1 MADFYTG
8 ENIMNLNA
16 CRLWLSRSMPS
27 LFTLAVFLISI
38 WALTLYANH
47 ILREDMRLLLGKQE
61 LSTVTLVAAELNHE
75 LHERM
80 EVLEEAASKIT
91 PAILGSAT
99 SRQAFLKEQSHLSAM
114 FSAGNLIFDSGGT
127 AIADTPLSAGLIGNN
142 FADRDYL
149 IEALRGKS
157 AIGKPVMW
165 KKMQSPIFVMSTP
178 VRDTK
183 GNIIAVLTGA
193 TNLGA
198 SNFLSSVI
206 DTSYGKTGGYLL
218 IAPQHN
224 LIVSA
229 TDKKRI
235 MTPIPSAGKNR
246 LFDQYMQGSEGFG
259 ITVDPHGTEELTASK
274 KIPVAAW
281 SIIVSM
287 PSSEAFAP
295 INSMQRRLIM
305 ASLLLTLLAI
315 GLSAWHIKIQE
326 VTKSLQERVVEGGK
340 ELHRSEERFRSFVE
354 NLNDVL
360 FALTPEGV
368 ISYISPQWEVAFGYT
383 PDESIGQSF
392 KPFVHPDDFPACLKF
407 LQRVIETGEKQDGV
421 EYRVLC
427 KGGSYLWYR
436 ANASL
441 VIDPVSG
448 TRTFVGIGR
457 DITQRKLTDQK
468 LKESEELYH
477 SLVETSQDL
486 IWRCD
491 AEGKFVYLNLAW
503 EHILG
508 YEMDEMIGKSVND
521 FQVGEN
527 AEDKQTIFSRLM
539 QDESLDQYETTHI
552 GKSGDKV
559 HLVFNALSLS
569 DENGNFSGASGTAYN
584 ITERKRMED
593 NLHEMAD
600 KLDIQADE
608 LRQFNE
614 MLEQRMYE
622 QAVELEEQ
630 HGRLEGIIKS
640 TNVGTWEWNIQ
651 TGKTVFNKRWAEI
664 IGYRLT
670 EISPVSINTWVKFCH
685 PDDLKASN
693 ELLEKHFR
701 GELDYY
707 VFESRMK
714 HKNGNWVWVLD
725 QGKVSTWDEEGKPL
739 LMLGTHQDITE
750 RKQAEILLLESKNR
764 IDQLTEQSGTMIWEV
779 DADGLYR
786 YVNNQSESIFG
797 YRPEELVD
805 RMHFYDLFPESEREA
820 IKKTA
825 FGLFE
830 RTEQILNIESQ
841 TITRDG
847 RHIWW
852 TTNAIPILGDNGTL
866 LGYRGTDTNITES
879 KKLKDQLFQSQ
890 KMESVG
896 QLAGGLAHDFNNVLS
911 IINAYCCM
919 IQMDMEPNEKLTE
932 YVGNILSAS
941 NRAGELTHSM
951 LAFSR
956 TQVMNSQ
963 QQNLNEVV
971 SKVGTFVEK
980 IIGENI
986 LFSIV
991 IKEATL
997 PVFVDSGQIEQ
1008 ILFNLAN
1015 NARDAMPGGGELK
1028 IVTDIMKM
1036 NESFIFEHGF
1046 GKAGEYAVITVADT
1060 GTGMNEATQR
1070 KVFEPFFTTK
1080 TVDKGTGLGLAMV
1093 YGITKQHK
1101 GFVDVSSEEGHG
1113 ACFSVYLPINRINE
1127 SESEIKTVTDLEAS
1141 AGTETILI
1149 ADDNADLL
1157 EFMYKMLTKLGYRV
1171 IRAVD
1176 GQDAVDKFRENADS
1190 IRLII
1195 MDMIMPGKS
1204 GRVAYEE
1211 IKEIRPDTL
1220 ALFSSAYSSKIIKE
1234 QVELGPFAECI
1245 SKPVQPAALMKKVRE
1260 MLDRA

>member
-1 MADFYTG
+1 MT
-8 ENIMNLNA
+8 LNA
-16 CRLWLSRSMPS
+16 CKLWLSKSLPS
-27 LFTLAVFLISI
+27 LFTLAVFLFSI
-38 WALTLYANH
+38 WSLTFYANH

-61 LSTVTLVAAELNHE
+61 FSTVTLVAAELNHE
-75 LHERM
+75 LDDRM
-80 EVLEEAASKIT
+80 DALEKAAAKIT
-91 PAILGSAT
+91 PAILGSAA
-99 SRQAFLKEQSHLSAM
+99 SSQAFLKEQSHLLAM
-114 FSAGNLIFDSGGT
+114 FSAGNLIFDTDGT
-127 AIADTPLSAGLIGNN
+127 AIADSPLSAGLIGAN

-149 IEALRGKS
+149 IGALKGKS
-157 AIGKPVMW
+157 TIGKPVMGQ
-165 KKMQSPIFVMSTP
+165 KMRAPIFVMSAP

-183 GNIIAVLTGA
+183 GNVIAVLTGA
-193 TNLGA
+193 TNLEA
-198 SNFLSSVI
+198 SNFLSNVI

-235 MTPIPSAGKNR
+235 MTEIPPAGKNR
-246 LFDQYMQGSEGFG
+246 LFEQYMQGSEGFG
-259 ITVDPHGTEELTASK
+259 ITVDPNGIEELAASK
-274 KIPVAAW
+274 KIPVTGW

-287 PSSEAFAP
+287 PTSEAFAP
-295 INSMQRRLIM
+295 INSMQRRLLM
-305 ASLLLTLLAI
+305 ASLLLTLVAI
-315 GLSAWHIKIQE
+315 GLSAWHINIQQ
-326 VTKSLQERVVEGGK
+326 VTKSLEERVVEGSK
-340 ELHRSEERFRSFVE
+340 ELHRSEERLRSFVE

-360 FALTPEGV
+360 FALTPEGI
-368 ISYISPQWEVAFGYT
+368 ISYISPQWEEAFGYT
-383 PDESIGQSF
+383 LDESIGQSF
-392 KPFVHPDDFPACLKF
+392 KPFVHPDDFPVCLTF
-407 LQRVIETGEKQDGV
+407 LQRVIETGEKQEGV

-427 KGGSYLWYR
+427 KGGNYLWYR

-441 VIDPVSG
+441 VIDPVDG
-448 TRTFVGIGR
+448 TLTLVGIGR
-457 DITQRKLTDQK
+457 DITEHKLTDQK

-491 AEGKFVYLNLAW
+491 AEGKFTYLNLAW
-503 EHILG
+503 EHLLS
-508 YEMDEMIGKSVND
+508 YEMDEMLGKSIDD
-521 FQVGEN
+521 FQGGEN
-527 AEDKQTIFSRLM
+527 DGDKQTIFSRLI
-539 QDESLDQYETTHI
+539 QDESLEQYETTHI

-569 DENGNFSGASGTAYN
+569 DENGDFSGASGTAYN

-600 KLDIQADE
+600 QLDLQADE

-622 QAVELEEQ
+622 QSVELEEQ
-630 HGRLEGIIKS
+630 HGRLEGIIRS

-664 IGYRLT
+664 IGYRLA
-670 EISPVSINTWVKFCH
+670 EISPVSFNTWVKYCH

-714 HKNGNWVWVLD
+714 HKNGNWIWVLD

-739 LMLGTHQDITE
+739 LMLGTHQDITA

-786 YVNNQSESIFG
+786 YVNHLSEAIFG

-805 RMHFYDLFPESEREA
+805 RMHFYDLFPESEQEA
-820 IKKTA
+820 IKKIA
-825 FGLFE
+825 FGFFE
-830 RTEQILNIESQ
+830 RTEQILNIENQ
-841 TITRDG
+841 TTTKDG

-852 TTNAIPILGDNGTL
+852 STNAIPVLGDDGRL

-879 KKLKDQLFQSQ
+879 KKLKEQLFQSQ

-911 IINAYCCM
+911 IINAYCCL

-932 YVGNILSAS
+932 YVRNILAAS
-941 NRAGELTHSM
+941 NRAAELTHSM

-971 SKVGTFVEK
+971 SKAGSFVEK
-980 IIGENI
+980 TIGENI
-986 LFSIV
+986 SFSIV

-997 PVFVDSGQIEQ
+997 PVFVDRGQIEQ
-1008 ILFNLAN
+1008 ILFNLVN

-1036 NESFIFEHGF
+1036 GASFISAHGF
-1046 GKAGEYAVITVADT
+1046 GKPGEYAVITVSDN
-1060 GTGMNEATQR
+1060 GTGMNEATR
-1070 KVFEPFFTTK
+1070 LKIFEPFFTTK

-1101 GFVDVSSEEGHG
+1101 GFVDVASEEGHG
-1113 ACFSVYLPINRINE
+1113 TCFSIYLPIFRTNE
-1127 SESEIKTVTDLEAS
+1127 SDSKTKSVTGLEAS

-1149 ADDNADLL
+1149 ADDNSDLL
-1157 EFMYKMLTKLGYRV
+1157 EFMHKMLTRLGYRV
-1171 IRAVD
+1171 ICAVD
-1176 GQDAVDKFRENADS
+1176 GQDAVDKFRENVDS
-1190 IRLII
+1190 IQLII

-1211 IKEIRPDTL
+1211 IREIRPHTM

-1234 QVELGPFAECI
+1234 QVELGAYAEFI